1 MMRLDSV
8 ETPAV
13 LIDEDIA
20 HANIRAY
27 QNYCERHGLA
37 LRPHIKTHK
46 LPRFAKAQLDAGAV
60 GVTCQKISEAEVMAN
75 HGIDD
80 IFITY
85 NLLGAEKLQRLANL
99 AMKTKRLAVVA
110 DNAKVVDGLAH
121 AFAST
126 SPMLTV
132 LVECDTGAGRCGVQ
146 TPAGAVRLAEQI
158 TKFQSLNFGG
168 LMTYPAIGGGE
179 QVQNFMET
187 VCADLDEKNILCPII
202 SSGGTPDMWRAH
214 TVSAVTEYRVGTYI
228 YNDRSL
234 VDGGV
239 CQVKDCALTVLAT
252 VVSTPTP
259 ERAVIDAGSKVLTS
273 DLNGLEH
280 YGIRLEHPELAV
292 AKLSEEHGVLQ
303 SLTGGST
310 GLSVGER
317 VRIIPN
323 HACVVSN
330 MVDAVVLHRNGKRPE
345 IVEVSARGCVT

>member
-1 MMRLDSV
+1 MWFDSV

-13 LIDEDIA
+13 LIDADTA

-27 QNYCERHGLA
+27 QNYCQQHGIA

-75 HGIDD
+75 HGIND

-85 NLLGAEKLQRLANL
+85 NLLSAEKLQRLANL
-99 AMKTKRLAVVA
+99 AAKTRQLAVVA
-110 DNAKVVDGLAH
+110 DNTRVVDGLAD
-121 AFAST
+121 AFAPA
-126 SPMLTV
+126 SPGLTV

-146 TPAGAVRLAEQI
+146 TPAEAVRLAEYI
-158 TKFQSLNFGG
+158 IKFKSLNFGG

-179 QVQNFMET
+179 QVQNFIE
-187 VCADLDEKNILCPII
+187 AARAGLDEKNIRCPVV

-252 VVSTPTP
+252 VVSAPTP

-280 YGIRLEHPELAV
+280 YGICLEHPELAV

-303 SLTGGST
+303 SLTGGAT

-323 HACVVSN
+323 HCCVVSN
-330 MVDAVVLHRNGKRPE
+330 MVDAVVLHHSGKRLE
-345 IVEVSARGCVT
+345 VVEVSARGCVT

>member
-1 MMRLDSV
+1 MRFDSV

-13 LIDEDIA
+13 LIDEDTA
-20 HANIRAY
+20 RANIRAY
-27 QNYCERHGLA
+27 QNYCERHKLA

-46 LPRFAKAQLDAGAV
+46 LPRLAKAQLDAGAV

-85 NLLGAEKLQRLANL
+85 NVLGAEKLQRLANL
-99 AMKTKRLAVVA
+99 AAKTERLAVVA
-110 DNAKVVDGLAH
+110 DHAKVVDGLAD
-121 AFAST
+121 AFAPT
-126 SPMLTV
+126 SPALTV

-146 TPAGAVRLAEQI
+146 TPAEAVRLAEQI
-158 TKFQSLNFGG
+158 TKLKSLNFGG

-179 QVQNFMET
+179 QVQNFME
-187 VCADLDEKNILCPII
+187 AARAGLNEKNIRCPVV

-214 TVSAVTEYRVGTYI
+214 AVSAVTEYRVGTYI

-239 CQVKDCALTVLAT
+239 CRVKDCALTVLAT
-252 VVSTPTP
+252 VVSAPTP

-280 YGIRLEHPELAV
+280 YGICLEHPELAV
-292 AKLSEEHGVLQ
+292 AKLSEEHGVLR
-303 SLTGGST
+303 SLTGGAT
-310 GLSVGER
+310 GLAVGER

-323 HACVVSN
+323 HCCVVSN
-330 MVDAVVLHRNGKRPE
+330 MVDAVVLHRSGKRPE
-345 IVEVSARGCVT
+345 VVEVSARGCVT